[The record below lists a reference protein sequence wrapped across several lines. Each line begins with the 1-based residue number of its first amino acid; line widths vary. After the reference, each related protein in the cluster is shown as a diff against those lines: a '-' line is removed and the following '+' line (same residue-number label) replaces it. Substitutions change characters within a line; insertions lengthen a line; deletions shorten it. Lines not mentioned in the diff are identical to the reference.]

1 MPQTAP
7 FSTLYYREQL
17 ILSLYHTL
25 VTILGVLQA
34 YSSDPENNS
43 FYRAVNLL

>member
-17 ILSLYHTL
+17 ILSLYHIL

-34 YSSDPENNS
+34 
-43 FYRAVNLL
+43 LLFWSWKQLLL